1 MGRNRWIA
9 AGPYTSGQNGRGGDG
24 LAVDSAKIA
33 FMSRR
38 ILAYSIAVLAAS
50 LPTATSVAEPQTPN
64 STEKLPPVYFNDFD
78 LVLDPAAYDAIAQSP
93 FLKNEFSGFMERTAT
108 HEGSQGS
115 YTITF
120 LGVRGRQSYLAFF
133 KPSERLPMNQ
143 IQFQMWIDDRM
154 KLPLIRDSLARQTH
168 TDPTLRP
175 SARVIDGRSINQ
187 IEVTAAN
194 FPVDPENVRAKTWVA
209 ALYPDYLRQRY
220 PDIKPEQEGTTREK
234 LEARNYVPER
244 LMNDITRFTF
254 TVDKTETDQ
263 LMQEFRAYGYAI
275 HKDGEKQI
283 AKGPEIEFVLVN
295 AEPRSG
301 RKVAVDMKL
310 NRAKT
315 GDQVYRFGTGSE
327 LRLKGDTATWYFP
340 AGWRP

>member
-1 MGRNRWIA
+1 MTN
-9 AGPYTSGQNGRGGDG
+9 T
-24 LAVDSAKIA
+24 
-33 FMSRR
+33 
-38 ILAYSIAVLAAS
+38 
-50 LPTATSVAEPQTPN
+50 
-64 STEKLPPVYFNDFD
+64 TE
-78 LVLDPAAYDAIAQSP
+78 
-93 FLKNEFSGFMERTAT
+93 
-108 HEGSQGS
+108 
-115 YTITF
+115 
-120 LGVRGRQSYLAFF
+120 
-133 KPSERLPMNQ
+133 
-143 IQFQMWIDDRM
+143 
-154 KLPLIRDSLARQTH
+154 
-168 TDPTLRP
+168 
-175 SARVIDGRSINQ
+175 Q

-254 TVDKTETDQ
+254 TVNKTETDQ